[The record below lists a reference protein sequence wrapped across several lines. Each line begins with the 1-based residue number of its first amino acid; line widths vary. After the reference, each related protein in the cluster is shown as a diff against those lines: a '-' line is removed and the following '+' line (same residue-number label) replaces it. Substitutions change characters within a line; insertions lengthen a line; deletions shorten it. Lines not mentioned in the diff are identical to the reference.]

1 MDFIIGSDNGYF
13 SLKSSSGEIA
23 SRLDS
28 EALIIA
34 LNELSRKWYYLK
46 LHISFED
53 NIPQSL
59 QTRALAIINAH
70 NLDVDRGID
79 R

>member
-1 MDFIIGSDNGYF
+1 MNFIIGNDNGYF
-13 SLKSSSGEIA
+13 SLKSSGVKIA

-34 LNELSRKWYYLK
+34 LKELSRKWYYLK
-46 LHISFED
+46 LHISFEAD
-53 NIPQSL
+53 IPQSQ

-70 NLDVDRGID
+70 NLSVDRGID